1 MPRVTSAPTS
11 RPGRPGTAPAR
22 PRPGLPTPYAEAVLD
37 LVERI
42 PPGRAMAYGDVAA
55 ALQRGGGPRQVGT
68 VMARFGSGVPWHR
81 VVRADGS
88 PAPGH
93 EAEALRRHRREGT
106 PLTAS
111 GTRLDMAAAAP
122 VDPRA
127 RLTAP
132 TDDEGSLRSGSAR
145 RDPSHHRRPRRGG
158 CGAAPV
164 WVARGGIGA

>member
-1 MPRVTSAPTS
+1 M
-11 RPGRPGTAPAR
+11 
-22 PRPGLPTPYAEAVLD
+22 LD

-88 PAPGH
+88 PAAGH

-111 GTRLDMAAAAP
+111 GTRLDMS
-122 VDPRA
+122 RA
-127 RLTAP
+127 RWHP
-132 TDDEGSLRSGSAR
+132 DE
-145 RDPSHHRRPRRGG
+145 D
-158 CGAAPV
+158 
-164 WVARGGIGA
+164 

>member
-1 MPRVTSAPTS
+1 MPRVTSASTPPS
-11 RPGRPGTAPAR
+11 RRSAPPSGGAAA
-22 PRPGLPTPYAEAVLD
+22 GLPTPYAEAVLD

-42 PPGRAMAYGDVAA
+42 PPGRVMAYGDVAA

-88 PAPGH
+88 PAAGH

-111 GTRLDMAAAAP
+111 GTRLDMS
-122 VDPRA
+122 RA
-127 RLTAP
+127 RWHP
-132 TDDEGSLRSGSAR
+132 DE
-145 RDPSHHRRPRRGG
+145 D
-158 CGAAPV
+158 
-164 WVARGGIGA
+164 